1 MSVSFNTQI
10 RVAIYIGYA
19 KIGVVS
25 ILMLTVRKIR
35 GPFSLDIWHWKHTV
49 AKKMYFACSG
59 RRCKVMVDFLL
70 YLEKRRLLFRGHDI
84 ILAQIKMCSTYYET
98 NQG

>member
-35 GPFSLDIWHWKHTV
+35 GPFSLDIWHWKHT
-49 AKKMYFACSG
+49 
-59 RRCKVMVDFLL
+59 
-70 YLEKRRLLFRGHDI
+70 
-84 ILAQIKMCSTYYET
+84 Q
-98 NQG
+98 

>member
-59 RRCKVMVDFLL
+59 RRCKVMVDFNQN
-70 YLEKRRLLFRGHDI
+70 EKKGDNNNT
-84 ILAQIKMCSTYYET
+84 AAAV
-98 NQG
+98 